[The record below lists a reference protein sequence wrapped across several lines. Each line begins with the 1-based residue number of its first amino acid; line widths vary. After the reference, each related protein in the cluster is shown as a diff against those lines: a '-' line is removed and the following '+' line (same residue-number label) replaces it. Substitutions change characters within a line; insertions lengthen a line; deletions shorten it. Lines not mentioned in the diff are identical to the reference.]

1 MKKARDFLNEFLK
14 EKDICVLALSGGPDS
29 MCLFHLL
36 LEQKKK
42 KDISLIC
49 VHVDHNVRP
58 SSKDEQE
65 YLKKYVESYQV
76 PIECFQIESYRKG
89 KFTEAEGR
97 EKRYQFLKSVVQK
110 YHANYLFTAHHA
122 DDLVETILMRM
133 IRGSTLKGY
142 AGLRQVSTWDDVTI
156 VRPMLRNTKLEIKE
170 YLAKNNI
177 FSFQDETN
185 ELDSY
190 MRNRIRKNIIPFLQ
204 KEEKNYPEKIWKFSE
219 TLYESNEALE
229 NLIAKEEIYEQNKIK
244 KEEFLKYSPYL
255 QELILRDY
263 FHKIYGENLKLITD
277 KHIFLAKEI
286 IHNAKEKDERNFP
299 QKKIFYKNKKW
310 IWLQDKKESKPF
322 SYELEDNLV
331 LPDGGIIKKIKNYEQ
346 KSNYE
351 IHLNSK
357 QVTLPLKIVSFTPG
371 MKMTIKN
378 LSGTKKVSDILINAH
393 LSKEEKRKTPILIDD
408 SGCVLWVL
416 GIKKSKYDLEKE
428 ENYDII
434 YKYIKKEGKEL

>member
-1 MKKARDFLNEFLK
+1 MKKASDFLNEFLK

-42 KDISLIC
+42 KDISFIC

-122 DDLVETILMRM
+122 DDLLETILMRM
-133 IRGSTLKGY
+133 LRGSTLKGY
-142 AGLRQVSTWDDVTI
+142 AGLRQISTWDDVTI
-156 VRPMLRNTKLEIKE
+156 IRPMLRNTKVEIKE

-185 ELDSY
+185 ELDDH

-204 KEEKNYPEKIWKFSE
+204 KEEKK
-219 TLYESNEALE
+219 
-229 NLIAKEEIYEQNKIK
+229 
-244 KEEFLKYSPYL
+244 
-255 QELILRDY
+255 
-263 FHKIYGENLKLITD
+263 G
-277 KHIFLAKEI
+277 
-286 IHNAKEKDERNFP
+286 EKDE
-299 QKKIFYKNKKW
+299 
-310 IWLQDKKESKPF
+310 
-322 SYELEDNLV
+322 
-331 LPDGGIIKKIKNYEQ
+331 
-346 KSNYE
+346 
-351 IHLNSK
+351 H
-357 QVTLPLKIVSFTPG
+357 
-371 MKMTIKN
+371 
-378 LSGTKKVSDILINAH
+378 
-393 LSKEEKRKTPILIDD
+393 
-408 SGCVLWVL
+408 
-416 GIKKSKYDLEKE
+416 
-428 ENYDII
+428 
-434 YKYIKKEGKEL
+434 